1 MGVANTAERGGR
13 LVNQCSILYVH
24 DGSVHDTPV
33 DGLKTLGFTVVAV
46 EDLPPDESLAPHHAL
61 IVRVRPGCSLP
72 MLAARLRAK
81 ARFGRRVLIALVPA
95 DTADRVRREAV
106 LSGFDATLPAD
117 ATARGMAAAILKLLR
132 PYPEF
137 RCFLRSPTGRRKA
150 A

>member
-1 MGVANTAERGGR
+1 MT
-13 LVNQCSILYVH
+13 VNQCSILYLH

-33 DGLKTLGFTVVAV
+33 EALRSLGFAV
-46 EDLPPDESLAPHHAL
+46 IAMEDLPHDEALAPHHAL
-61 IVRVRPGCSLP
+61 VVRVRPDSLP

-81 ARFGRRVLIALVPA
+81 ARFGRRVLIALVPD
-95 DTADRVRREAV
+95 DTPERVRREAV
-106 LSGFDATLPAD
+106 LSGFDATVS
-117 ATARGMAAAILKLLR
+117 ATSSGRGLAAAVLRLLR

>member
-1 MGVANTAERGGR
+1 MT
-13 LVNQCSILYVH
+13 VNQCSILYVH

-33 DGLKTLGFTVVAV
+33 AALRSLGFAV
-46 EDLPPDESLAPHHAL
+46 QASEDLPPDEALAPHHAL
-61 IVRVRPGCSLP
+61 IVRARAGCSLP

-81 ARFGRRVLIALVPA
+81 ARFGRRVLIALVPG
-95 DTADRVRREAV
+95 DTPERVRREAV
-106 LSGFDATLPAD
+106 LSGFDATLSAD
-117 ATARGMAAAILKLLR
+117 CSGRGLAAAILKLLR

>member
-1 MGVANTAERGGR
+1 VAVA
-13 LVNQCSILYVH
+13 VNQCSILYVH
-24 DGSVHDTPV
+24 DGRVQETLV
-33 DGLKTLGFTVVAV
+33 DGLKTLGFAV
-46 EDLPPDESLAPHHAL
+46 LATEDLPPDDVLGPHHAL
-61 IVRVRPGCSLP
+61 IVRARPGCSLP

-81 ARFGRRVLIALVPA
+81 ARFGRRVLVALVPE
-95 DTADRVRREAV
+95 DTPERVRREAV

-117 ATARGMAAAILKLLR
+117 CSPRGVAASILRLLR

>member
-1 MGVANTAERGGR
+1 
-13 LVNQCSILYVH
+13 VNQCSILYVH
-24 DGSVHDTPV
+24 DGSMQDTPV
-33 DGLKTLGFTVVAV
+33 EGLKTLGFTVVAV
-46 EDLPPDESLAPHHAL
+46 EDLPSDESLAPHHAL
-61 IVRVRPGCSLP
+61 IVRARPGCSLP

-95 DTADRVRREAV
+95 DTPERACREAV

-117 ATARGMAAAILKLLR
+117 CSPRGMAAAVLRLLR

-137 RCFLRSPTGRRKA
+137 RCFLRSPSGRRKA